1 MSSEG
6 MKRREFL
13 KTAATTAVTAA
24 LGEFGGDIAR
34 AAELAGPIPLRTLGR
49 TGLKVTMIGLGGY
62 HATLP
67 ESEDEATRLIHR
79 ALDLGINFFDNADCY
94 HRGDQRENYAE
105 PLPRSAEDRM
115 GKALEG
121 RRKDIYLMT
130 KVDQRD
136 AKGSRLTLERSLRSL
151 RTDYLDLWQFHG
163 VGKRADLEQIFGP
176 GGAMETAQKAK
187 QEGKIRFIGVTGHS
201 DPEVHL
207 AFVKRYDFDT
217 IQMPINVVDYHFK
230 SFRKTVVEE
239 AVKRNIGVIAMK
251 TLSFGNIVSMGVA
264 KVAEALPWSW
274 SQPISVLISGCDTLE
289 RLNYNVYLA
298 KTFKPMPETEQAAL
312 LERVKPFAGVGV
324 EHHKRSG

>member
-1 MSSEG
+1 MRINDQN
-6 MKRREFL
+6 RRGFL
-13 KTAATTAVTAA
+13 KTAAAA
-24 LGEFGGDIAR
+24 AATLVIGKDVAR
-34 AAELAGPIPLRTLGR
+34 AVEVLGPIPTRTLGR
-49 TGLKVTMIGLGGY
+49 TGLKVTTISLGGY
-62 HATLP
+62 HAGQP
-67 ESEDEATRLIHR
+67 EREEDTIAVIHR

-94 HRGDQRENYAE
+94 QTGRAE
-105 PLPRSAEDRM
+105 ERM

-136 AKGSRLTLERSLRSL
+136 AQGSRLTLEQSLRRL

-163 VGKRADLEQIFGP
+163 VSKIADLEQIFGP
-176 GGAMETAQKAK
+176 NGAMETAQKAK
-187 QEGKIRFIGVTGHS
+187 QEGKIRFIGVTGHF

-217 IQMPINVVDYHFK
+217 IQMPINVVDYHFR
-230 SFRKTVVEE
+230 SFRKTVVDE

-264 KVAEALPWSW
+264 KAAEAMPWAW
-274 SQPISVLISGCDTLE
+274 SQPISTLCSGCDTVE

-298 KTFKPMPETEQAAL
+298 KTFQPMPETEQAAL
-312 LERVKPFAGVGV
+312 LERVKPFAGTEV
-324 EHHKRSG
+324 EHHKYDA

>member
-1 MSSEG
+1 MEWHHLD
-6 MKRREFL
+6 RRGFL
-13 KTAATTAVTAA
+13 KAAGTAATSAVI
-24 LGEFGGDIAR
+24 GEVGVDYAR
-34 AAELAGPIPLRTLGR
+34 AVDELGPIPMRTLGR
-49 TGLKVTMIGLGGY
+49 TGLKVTMMGLGGY
-62 HATLP
+62 HAGLP
-67 ESEDEATRLIHR
+67 DSEEDSIRVIHR
-79 ALDLGINFFDNADCY
+79 ALEIGINFFDNADCY
-94 HRGDQRENYAE
+94 QTGRAE
-105 PLPRSAEDRM
+105 ERM

-136 AKGSRLTLERSLRSL
+136 AKGSRLTLEKSLKSL

-163 VGKRADLEQIFGP
+163 VSKMAELEQIFGP
-176 GGAMETAQKAK
+176 NGAMETAQKAK

-207 AFVKRYDFDT
+207 AFIKKFDFDT
-217 IQMPINVVDYHFK
+217 VQMPINVVDYHYK
-230 SFRKTVVEE
+230 SFRKTVVDE

-264 KVAEALPWSW
+264 KAAEAMPWSW

-298 KTFKPMPETEQAAL
+298 KIFKPMPQAEQAAL
-312 LERVKPFAGVGV
+312 LERVKPFAGTGV
-324 EHHKRSG
+324 EHHKGWTA